1 MKIQMA
7 DIQDIQ
13 WFPGHMTRTK
23 RQIKESIKLIDAV
36 AEIVD
41 ARVPMSSRNPDLTE
55 MINNKPRL
63 ILLNKCDAA
72 DPDATAK
79 WMRCFESDGVRAMAV
94 DCRSG
99 TGLKA
104 FVPEVKKLLADRIAA
119 LKEKGMGGKSLRVMV
134 VGIPNVGK
142 SSFINKMIG
151 GTKAKVEDR
160 PGVTRG
166 NQWFSVPGGIELL
179 DTPGVLWPKFD
190 DKIVGERL
198 AFTGAIRDN
207 ILDTE
212 ALAVRL
218 IETLMPLYGDL
229 IRARYKLGDTD
240 GLDAYGILTEIG
252 RHRGMLAGG
261 GEIDTERAAIM
272 LLDEFRAA
280 KFGRITLELP

>member
-1 MKIQMA
+1 MA

-55 MINNKPRL
+55 MVNNKPRL
-63 ILLNKCDAA
+63 ILLNKCDEA

-79 WMRCFESDGVRAMAV
+79 WMRRFESDGVRAMAV

-229 IRARYKLGDTD
+229 IRSRYKLGDTD

-252 RHRGMLAGG
+252 RRRGMLAGG

>member
-1 MKIQMA
+1 MA

-252 RHRGMLAGG
+252 RRRGMLAGG

>member
-1 MKIQMA
+1 MA

-55 MINNKPRL
+55 MVNNKPRL

-79 WMRCFESDGVRAMAV
+79 WMRRFESDGVRAMAV

-104 FVPEVKKLLADRIAA
+104 FVPEVKKLLADRITA

-252 RHRGMLAGG
+252 RRRGMLAGG

>member
-55 MINNKPRL
+55 MVNNKPRL
-63 ILLNKCDAA
+63 ILLNKCDEA

-79 WMRCFESDGVRAMAV
+79 WMRRFESDGVRAMAV

-229 IRARYKLGDTD
+229 IRSRYKLGDTD

-252 RHRGMLAGG
+252 RRRGMLAGG

>member
-55 MINNKPRL
+55 MVNNKPRL
-63 ILLNKCDAA
+63 ILLNKCDEA

-79 WMRCFESDGVRAMAV
+79 WMRRFESDGVRAMAV

-252 RHRGMLAGG
+252 RRRGMLAGG